1 MKISSFCFL
10 CIVFLFSAGCSS
22 VTLQL
27 NKCRNEVKFSEVY
40 KEDSGLIE
48 DLHFSELTTYRTTF
62 FSHREVELSKLLD
75 ENKRKCSELKKV
87 ELEIEENFGLF
98 NKIILR
104 F

>member
-1 MKISSFCFL
+1 MKLSKILFMGM
-10 CIVFLFSAGCSS
+10 VFLFSSGCSS
-22 VTLQL
+22 VTVQL
-27 NKCRNEVKFSEVY
+27 NKCRNEVKFAEVS

-48 DLHFSELTTYRTTF
+48 DFNFSELTTYRTTF